1 MGVVNRVKKQRF
13 HKLLG
18 LVCNFWP
25 QIPLVLC
32 LLAASLEDWQQNCK
46 TLLVNT
52 TTATDQSRAQFA
64 HNCVRA
70 LRTPRRTL
78 PHTTAARRARGS
90 RSSTWVNLSNLK
102 KTLKNAVHRV
112 CGLTAAA
119 VAPPVWQHRCCRAPR
134 TTCQGRRRRS
144 DGLRALPQPV
154 RACAQYHSGPWL
166 CCGVTKDFNSDLIQK
181 KRYRHPASKSW
192 HA

>member
-1 MGVVNRVKKQRF
+1 M
-13 HKLLG
+13 
-18 LVCNFWP
+18 
-25 QIPLVLC
+25 
-32 LLAASLEDWQQNCK
+32 
-46 TLLVNT
+46 
-52 TTATDQSRAQFA
+52 
-64 HNCVRA
+64 RA

-134 TTCQGRRRRS
+134 ATCYGRRRSGGR
-144 DGLRALPQPV
+144 LRVLLQTV
-154 RACAQYHSGPWL
+154 CACAQYHSGPWL

-181 KRYRHPASKSW
+181 KSFRHSESKRILVNPIW
-192 HA
+192 HVAACLTGEGGHFYLLVLVGSDFVS